1 MSFWNSVVQ
10 CIDLLFDTTTERQQ
24 QTFDNACKTGN
35 IHLVNIL
42 LECEIV
48 DPSYAI
54 RIACR
59 FGHIS
64 VVDRLLHE
72 DRSTVDPSADNNF
85 AIRIASSCGH
95 VSVVDRLLQEGASRV
110 DPSAEDNIAIRRAS
124 ENGHIDVVDR
134 LLQDSRVEPRD
145 VNNNA
150 IFSALTNG
158 HVAVVDRLLQ
168 CVHPFTIN
176 IAINYKHKAIIE
188 FLLQDPRVTHYCDK
202 NLMRFFTK

>member
-1 MSFWNSVVQ
+1 MLFWNSVVQ
-10 CIDLLFDTTTERQQ
+10 CIDLLFDTTTEHQ

-42 LECEIV
+42 LEFEFV
-48 DPSYAI
+48 DPSADDNYAI
-54 RIACR
+54 RVACSC
-59 FGHIS
+59 GHIS

-72 DRSTVDPSADNNF
+72 DSDPSADDNY
-85 AIRIASSCGH
+85 AIRI
-95 VSVVDRLLQEGASRV
+95 
-110 DPSAEDNIAIRRAS
+110 AS

-134 LLQDSRVEPRD
+134 LLQDNRVEPRD

-150 IFSALTNG
+150 IFCAITNG

-188 FLLQDPRVTHYCDK
+188 FLIQDPRVTHYCDK
-202 NLMRFFTK
+202 NLTMFYTK